1 MSDSHLTENLN
12 TSVAAVI
19 VVYNAYQSLT
29 MLLQSLSGQVDTIII
44 IDNSDEG
51 YKVPEAVI
59 NMSTV
64 KYQRLAFNK
73 GLGVGINQGIALSKE
88 IGAEWVLLLDQDS
101 VVSDGM
107 VASMLIGYQKNSD
120 LTAIA
125 MICPDV
131 FLTDKGV
138 HQYPLSFN
146 SVMTRKITSTSDEV
160 DFAITS
166 GGLIKLSL
174 LEAVGLM
181 DEAFF
186 IDYIDFDFCLRLRS
200 CHYKILFVKEARL
213 LHKLG
218 DQKVSKIG
226 LLYTFHTPQ
235 RLYFQTRNRL
245 SVIKRYGLAFPSFT
259 LMQLSLFVL
268 KFVKILVVED
278 QKVTRL
284 RCYFAGVRD
293 FLLERPHVD

>member
-51 YKVPEAVI
+51 YEVPEAVI

-88 IGAEWVLLLDQDS
+88 IGVEWVLLLDQDS

-107 VASMLIGYQKNSD
+107 VASMLIGYQENSD

-138 HQYPLSFN
+138 HQYPLSFS

-218 DQKVSKIG
+218 DQKMSKIG
-226 LLYTFHTPQ
+226 FLYTFHTPQ

-245 SVIKRYGLAFPSFT
+245 SVIKRYGLAFPSFM

-293 FLLERPHVD
+293 FLLSRAPPC